1 MRSMY
6 GRQMPVNSGHKISTE
21 EMTVLPAGSVR
32 LRLPLHRGEI
42 EQEQIASRLACFLL
56 SPDELS
62 VQKECEV
69 CHSRQTQPDSEA
81 HADTDATADL
91 PESASQDQKGQQP
104 SWYHLT
110 ILPLIPASRASEE
123 VTVGA

>member
-1 MRSMY
+1 
-6 GRQMPVNSGHKISTE
+6 MPGNSGHKISIE
-21 EMTVLPAGSVR
+21 EVTVLPAGSIR

-56 SPDELS
+56 SPDELPI
-62 VQKECEV
+62 QKECEV
-69 CHSRQTQPDSEA
+69 CHSRQTQPDFEA
-81 HADTDATADL
+81 HADTDAAADL

-104 SWYHLT
+104 SLHHLT

-123 VTVGA
+123 ITVGA